1 MLLRRAS
8 SNRWFS
14 AGLTTLVAWGFI
26 IATTSAGG
34 AAPREA
40 EQQRYDSGIQL
51 FRAGRYEDAVK
62 EFRVALALRSRSARL
77 AYNLARSLERSEQY
91 REAAKYYRRYLVL
104 APNAEDRRKVLEL
117 AMAMDSLADETKAD
131 GDENVDGRKMA
142 PIKAE
147 QERPR
152 QTRSPLPEPDPP
164 SNPPPSPP
172 PSSTET
178 VDRTLAWGGAAVAL
192 LGMAVALVA
201 YGKSVDGVN
210 GGEAAKV
217 VAMDESRGSAERRSA
232 VADYDEFSEEVAM
245 QRTIGLVG
253 LLAGAAG
260 GGLLFYNLASS
271 TTVAGDLPMFP
282 GEAMVGLRG
291 TWP

>member
-1 MLLRRAS
+1 M
-8 SNRWFS
+8 
-14 AGLTTLVAWGFI
+14 
-26 IATTSAGG
+26 
-34 AAPREA
+34 
-40 EQQRYDSGIQL
+40 
-51 FRAGRYEDAVK
+51 
-62 EFRVALALRSRSARL
+62 
-77 AYNLARSLERSEQY
+77 
-91 REAAKYYRRYLVL
+91 
-104 APNAEDRRKVLEL
+104 
-117 AMAMDSLADETKAD
+117 
-131 GDENVDGRKMA
+131 
-142 PIKAE
+142 
-147 QERPR
+147 
-152 QTRSPLPEPDPP
+152 
-164 SNPPPSPP
+164 
-172 PSSTET
+172 
-178 VDRTLAWGGAAVAL
+178 GGAAVAL

-217 VAMDESRGSAERRSA
+217 VARDKSRGSAERRSA